1 MPLNS
6 RISNFYNLSIE
17 ERQLKIAEILNLNK
31 NDIKVLQG
39 DNFSDETLSYMIE
52 NVVGK
57 VILPLGI
64 ATNFQVNGKD
74 YLIPMAVEESSI
86 VAAASNSAKIARIK
100 GGFKAEYTGSIA
112 IGQIQVLNVPN
123 FEQASQKIL
132 ASKKELIELAN
143 STNKVLVEL
152 GGGAKDVEVR
162 EIKGDYDNYLVVHL
176 LVDVKD
182 VQGANTVNTMLEK
195 ISSKIEELSEGTV
208 LLKIISN
215 YAVKRTVKA
224 TAVFD
229 KKLLGGED
237 VVDKIILAYD
247 FANND
252 IYRCTTHNKGIM
264 NGITAVLLA
273 TGNDTRAVEAGA
285 HAFAVKNGRYVSL
298 TSYEKNSEGD
308 LVGSIE
314 IPTFIG
320 VLGGAINV
328 NPIYQLAFKIM
339 TISNVK
345 EFAEILGAVGLAQN
359 LAALRALVSEGIQA
373 GHMNLHARNIAILA
387 GAKGDQIDIIAEKMI
402 EERNISVDRATELL
416 E

>member
-195 ISSKIEELSEGTV
+195 ISSKIDELSEGTV